1 MTDNTVRPAAD
12 LKKAIQ
18 QWGQR
23 GSKWV
28 KEGQTLA
35 LEVLAHI
42 EAHGDVT
49 VAATLFLSIPKGAKA
64 TAMAQFLVAFG
75 KLRINDGDNAKEV
88 PFLFDKSKST
98 DLSGAKETPWYE
110 FQPDKPLVELFDVQA
125 AAVAF
130 LKRLR
135 KQAAEAKTVEH
146 GKLLDA
152 LAAVIEPPAIPK
164 AENPAQDA
172 QEGAQTGAGDD
183 PLAGVAVGE
192 ALL

>member
-1 MTDNTVRPAAD
+1 MTEKSVRSTAD

-18 QWGQR
+18 QWGLR

-28 KEGQTLA
+28 KDGQTLA

-49 VAATLFLSIPKGAKA
+49 VANSLYLAIPKGAKA
-64 TAMAQFLVAFG
+64 SAMAQFLVAFG
-75 KLRINDGDNAKEV
+75 KLKVNDGDNAKEV

-98 DLSGAKETPWYE
+98 DLAGAKETPWYE

-135 KQAAEAKTVEH
+135 KQAKEAQTVEH
-146 GKLLDA
+146 GALLDA
-152 LAAVIEPPAIPK
+152 LAAVIEPPAVPE
-164 AENPAQDA
+164 AEKPAQDA
-172 QEGAQTGAGDD
+172 QEGPESGAGGD
-183 PLAGVAVGE
+183 PLAGVAAGE
-192 ALL
+192 AAL